1 MDNVISL
8 AEFQY
13 RKAKQQDDRCKRIA
27 RAMLEEH
34 EPPSFT
40 AFLEDW
46 VETYKDDNGPGDA
59 A

>member
-1 MDNVISL
+1 MAEIISL

-27 RAMLEEH
+27 KAMLEEH

-46 VETYKDDNGPGDA
+46 VNLYKDDDPKGA

>member
-27 RAMLEEH
+27 KAMLEEH

-40 AFLEDW
+40 AFLEKW
-46 VETYKDDNGPGDA
+46 VENNKDNGPDA

>member
-13 RKAKQQDDRCKRIA
+13 RKAKQEDDRCKRIA
-27 RAMLEEH
+27 KAMLEEH
-34 EPPSFT
+34 KPPSFT
-40 AFLEDW
+40 AFLEKW
-46 VETYKDDNGPGDA
+46 VENNKDNGPDA